1 MTKKIPIHD
10 NKYKEELHNC
20 HHTPQ
25 TGPDCISDVIC
36 VGVHVRCCLQY
47 MNLYTWRVFTGGR
60 FFIGQVNQQ
69 KIHAKIILELKVT
82 FFY

>member
-1 MTKKIPIHD
+1 MTKKKQIPIHD

-25 TGPDCISDVIC
+25 TGPDCISDVVWEYMYDAAC
-36 VGVHVRCCLQY
+36 SVWTCAYGECLQV
-47 MNLYTWRVFTGGR
+47 RGR

-69 KIHAKIILELKVT
+69 KIHAKL
-82 FFY
+82 FWN